1 MVLDVPNVESDNE
14 EDEATSK
21 FEDNDEF
28 ISKERP
34 RGLGKL
40 HISRLLQM
48 VLQDA
53 QTRLF
58 FKAQSIIQAEIRYYV
73 PKPEDLNYP
82 DKLVGALGTR
92 NFHVFEF
99 LIQLA
104 LTTAV
109 RNPLSGGGLQYPEK
123 KENVSQVFHVKSLDK
138 QETWYPTLQKTLWV
152 LSQLHDF
159 VKVCEFPASLAL
171 FNDHA

>member
-1 MVLDVPNVESDNE
+1 MVLDVPNLESD
-14 EDEATSK
+14 DEVDESGSK
-21 FEDNDEF
+21 SDDENGS
-28 ISKERP
+28 ISSKKRP
-34 RGLGKL
+34 KGLGRL

-73 PKPEDLNYP
+73 PKPGDLTYP
-82 DKLVGALGTR
+82 DKLVGASYAPSCTIFG
-92 NFHVFEF
+92 F
-99 LIQLA
+99 L
-104 LTTAV
+104 THRPSSSAV
-109 RNPLSGGGLQYPEK
+109 RNPLSGGGFQYPEK
-123 KENVSQVFHVKSLDK
+123 KENISQIFQVKSLDK

-159 VKVCEFPASLAL
+159 VKVRTFPRFASY
-171 FNDHA
+171 FI